1 MNQDIFQVQLH
12 GVGKKFNKDWIFK
25 NISVD
30 FHSGNNYAVLGHNG
44 SGKSTLLQVIAGNI
58 LPTSGEVLF
67 IFNEKKIEEET
78 SYQYISFCAPYI
90 QLIEEMT
97 LTEMID
103 FHRQFKKLPDID
115 IVEALQLKHTAH
127 KEIRQFS
134 SGMKQRVKLGLSI
147 LTQSHLLILD
157 EPLTNLDDKG
167 KEWYY
172 NIIQQFASN
181 KIVLVG
187 SNRQDEYAF
196 CKHQIKIEDYKL

>member
-1 MNQDIFQVQLH
+1 LNQDTFQVQLH
-12 GVGKKFNKDWIFK
+12 GVGKKFNKDWVFK
-25 NISVD
+25 NFNMEFI
-30 FHSGNNYAVLGHNG
+30 SGNSYAILGPNG
-44 SGKSTLLQVIAGNI
+44 SGKSTLLQVIAGNV
-58 LPTSGEVLF
+58 LPTSGDISFV
-67 IFNEKKIEEET
+67 FNGKMVEAET
-78 SYQYISFCAPYI
+78 SYQQVSLCAPYL

-97 LTEMID
+97 LTEMIT
-103 FHRQFKKLPDID
+103 FHRQFKQLPDID
-115 IVEALQLKHTAH
+115 IAETLQLKHANH

-172 NIIQQFASN
+172 HMIQQYTDN
-181 KIVLVG
+181 KVVLVG

-196 CKHQIKIEDYKL
+196 CNHQIKIEDYKF